1 MSAQI
6 AELRLWQFLYTGPPF
21 PCPRTF
27 SFSSSEMTML
37 VVEEVVVLVL
47 ELVVEIILKNK
58 VSGGDERGRETY
70 EVERKRPHYPAI
82 EAGDWAVSALELKPL
97 GN

>member
-58 VSGGDERGRETY
+58 VSGGDERGRET
-70 EVERKRPHYPAI
+70 RDRIIPAI
-82 EAGDWAVSALELKPL
+82 EAGDWAASALELKPL